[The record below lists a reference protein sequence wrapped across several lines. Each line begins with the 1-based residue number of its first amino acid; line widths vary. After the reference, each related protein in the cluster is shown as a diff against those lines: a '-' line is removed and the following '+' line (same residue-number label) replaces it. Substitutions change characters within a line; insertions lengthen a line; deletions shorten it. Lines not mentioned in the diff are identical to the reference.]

1 MIEEYW
7 YMQDH
12 DDLRAAA
19 AELLMN
25 LLHCEEVCALF
36 FNLEDRKCVYESFL
50 GVGTYSGSR
59 YG

>member
-1 MIEEYW
+1 MPAVEEYW

-25 LLHCEEVCALF
+25 LLHCEEVKILELF
-36 FNLEDRKCVYESFL
+36 KGGEGRL
-50 GVGTYSGSR
+50 GR
-59 YG
+59 EMKNK